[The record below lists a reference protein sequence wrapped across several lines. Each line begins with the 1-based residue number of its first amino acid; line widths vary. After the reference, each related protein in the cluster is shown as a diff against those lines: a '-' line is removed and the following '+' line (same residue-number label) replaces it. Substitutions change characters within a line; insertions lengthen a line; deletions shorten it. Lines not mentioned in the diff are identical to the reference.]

1 MSTAT
6 AARSGLDT
14 LREDSRSWSV
24 DGSAARVRQARPRPE
39 EDGRTRPSLHVVR
52 GQAPARATLPFLL
65 LVVLILAGALVASMV
80 LNARMAETAFRMQG
94 TQAELNVVNDHIDTV
109 RSQVED
115 AAAPD
120 HLARRA
126 GELGMVPASVPGVI
140 DLTDSSLSGG
150 RAADGK

>member
-39 EDGRTRPSLHVVR
+39 GDGEARPSLHVVR
-52 GQAPARATLPFLL
+52 GQAPARATLPLL
-65 LVVLILAGALVASMV
+65 LFVVLILVGALVSSMV
-80 LNARMAETAFRMQG
+80 LNAAMANTAFEMQ
-94 TQAELNVVNDHIDTV
+94 QAQIRLNVLNDHIDTV
-109 RSQVED
+109 RNQVEQVSSAD
-115 AAAPD
+115 ALALRAA
-120 HLARRA
+120 
-126 GELGMVPASVPGVI
+126 ELGMVPASVPGVI